1 MKFSFFLVLLFSLVF
16 TGCSTIN
23 SLKRL
28 KNDVTNSLNYNGDK
42 SLNSKQ
48 LDFQLSKYQKN
59 FSVGKVVPLY
69 DSMFSAE
76 NGSTGLWIPM
86 QFIDNIG
93 GGLYFTK
100 EYNPHKTPVLFVH
113 GAGGNPREWVK
124 IIANL
129 DKRFQ
134 PIVAFYPSGM
144 RLEHSA
150 RVIHSS
156 IQKIFRDYKPKY
168 MPIVAHSMGGLVMK
182 KVLDF
187 MTQEELD
194 KVSNFTTISSPWGGD
209 TLAKKSGSLDY
220 SLPYWVDMKPSSDFL
235 YYLHKKPLPAMIKH
249 YLLFGYNGKLT
260 LTKGT
265 SNDGVVTLKSQ
276 LHYERQKQAYQVLG
290 FNENHTSILKSKK
303 LIRKLNQI
311 VLSR

>member
-16 TGCSTIN
+16 TGCTTIS

-28 KNDVTNSLNYNGDK
+28 KNDVVDSLNFNNNK
-42 SLNSKQ
+42 LLNSKQ
-48 LDFQLSKYQKN
+48 LDLQLSKYQKN

-69 DSMFSAE
+69 NSMFNSS

-86 QFIDNIG
+86 QFIDEIG
-93 GGLYFTK
+93 GGLYFTQK
-100 EYNPHKTPVLFVH
+100 YDPYKTPVLFVH

-134 PIVAFYPSGM
+134 AVVAFYPSGM

-156 IQKIFRDYKPKY
+156 IQKIFREYNPQY

-182 KVLDF
+182 KVLDL
-187 MTQEELD
+187 MSDEELN
-194 KVSNFTTISSPWGGD
+194 KVRNFTTISSPWGGD
-209 TLAKKSGSLDY
+209 TLAKRSGSLDY

-235 YYLHKKPLPAMIKH
+235 YYLHKKPLSPLVKH
-249 YLLFGYNGKLT
+249 YLFFGYNGKLT
-260 LTKGT
+260 LTKGIN
-265 SNDGVVTLKSQ
+265 NDGVVTLKSQ
-276 LHYERQKQAYQVLG
+276 LYYKRQQQAYQVLG
-290 FNENHTSILKSKK
+290 FNENHTSILKSNKV
-303 LIRKLNQI
+303 IQHLNQI